1 MLILAPPPPADE
13 TVTSHARAQQR
24 RFVKP
29 KVEPLREPS
38 AAFQFR
44 IAGIGLAC
52 LFAAV
57 AGQLTRLAVK
67 ADGMVQ
73 VAAAVVDPVARSYSR
88 PDIVDRNGRLL
99 ATDVEVHSLYADP
112 SRIADRDEAIE
123 KLVTVLPDLDEAEMR
138 KALSDRNRHFAWVRR
153 GLTPKMAQAV
163 HDLGLPG
170 FAFRRELRRAYPL
183 GSLAGHMLGRVD
195 PDNKG
200 VAGIERYIDDNVGID
215 GVLTSRPTER
225 PPVRLSIEI
234 GAQAGLE
241 AELADAMTRY
251 KAAGAAAVIMDANT
265 GEIAASASFP
275 RTEPAR
281 IADATDIIK
290 KDRLQ
295 TGTYELGS
303 IFKMMTVAAALD
315 AKLVTPQTVL
325 DVRTPLMAGRYEI
338 KDLHG
343 AGRPLT
349 VTEIFLHSSNVG
361 AGMLALAGGTAEQQ
375 AFLRRAGLLT
385 PMATQA
391 GPITAPV
398 TPARWD
404 RIETIT
410 ISYGHGIAVAPLQ
423 FAAAAGA
430 LINGGQSVAP
440 TYIMR
445 RATDPPPAATQVIS
459 AETSA
464 AMRTIMR
471 RNVTDAE
478 GTGKRA
484 DVPGYDV
491 GGKTGT
497 ADIAGPRGYRQG
509 GVISSFLAA
518 FPMSQPRYVMLVL
531 LFEPQAS
538 AETGNK
544 RLAGLTAAP
553 VAARII
559 SRIGPLLE
567 R

>member
-1 MLILAPPPPADE
+1 MLILAPPPQADE
-13 TVTSHARAQQR
+13 TVTGRVRARAAR
-24 RFVKP
+24 KTPP
-29 KVEPLREPS
+29 KIVPRPEPS
-38 AAFQFR
+38 ASFQVR
-44 IAGIGLAC
+44 VASLVLGGLF
-52 LFAAV
+52 LAV
-57 AGQLTRLAVK
+57 AGQLTRLAIK
-67 ADGMVQ
+67 ADAMVI
-73 VAAAVVDPVARSYSR
+73 VSAAMVEPVATSYSR

-99 ATDVEVHSLYADP
+99 ATDVEVHSLFADP

-123 KLVTVLPDLDEAEMR
+123 KLATVLPDFDENEMR
-138 KALSDRNRHFAWVRR
+138 KALSDRNKHFAWVRR

-183 GSLAGHMLGRVD
+183 GALAGHMLGRVD
-195 PDNKG
+195 VDNKG

-215 GVLTSRPTER
+215 GVHTTRPTER

-251 KAAGAAAVIMDANT
+251 KAAGAAAIVLDVKT
-265 GEIAASASFP
+265 GEIAASASLP
-275 RTEPAR
+275 RIEPAR
-281 IADATDIIK
+281 SSDATDAAK

-295 TGTYELGS
+295 SGTYELGS
-303 IFKMMTVAAALD
+303 IFKMMTIAAALD
-315 AKLVTPQTVL
+315 SNQVTPDSVI
-325 DVRTPLMAGRYEI
+325 DVRAPLMAGRYEI
-338 KDLHG
+338 KDLHS

-361 AGMLALAGGTAEQQ
+361 AGMLALDGGTSAQQ
-375 AFLRRAGLLT
+375 TFLKRAGLTT
-385 PMATQA
+385 PMMTQL
-391 GPITAPV
+391 GPV
-398 TPARWD
+398 TPPVVPARWD
-404 RIETIT
+404 RTETIT
-410 ISYGHGIAVAPLQ
+410 VAYGHGIAVAPLQ
-423 FAAAAGA
+423 FAAAAVA
-430 LINGGQSVAP
+430 LVNGGTTIAP
-440 TYIMR
+440 TYLAR
-445 RATDPPPAATQVIS
+445 RPADPVPPATQLIS
-459 AETSA
+459 SQTSA

-471 RNVTDAE
+471 RNVTDTE

-484 DVPGYDV
+484 DVPGYEV

-518 FPMSQPRYVMLVL
+518 FPMSNPRYVALVL

-538 AETGNK
+538 AETGGK

-553 VAARII
+553 VTGRII
-559 SRIGPLLE
+559 ARIGPLLE

>member
-1 MLILAPPPPADE
+1 MLILAPPPQPDE
-13 TVTSHARAQQR
+13 TITSRVRARATR
-24 RFVKP
+24 KMPP
-29 KVEPLREPS
+29 KVVPRQEPP
-38 AAFQFR
+38 AMFQVR
-44 IAGIGLAC
+44 VASLVLGT
-52 LFAAV
+52 LFLAV

-67 ADGMVQ
+67 ADAMVI
-73 VAAAVVDPVARSYSR
+73 VSAAMVEPVATSYSR

-99 ATDVEVHSLYADP
+99 ATDVEVHSLFADP

-123 KLVTVLPDLDEAEMR
+123 KLATILPDLDENEMR
-138 KALSDRNRHFAWVRR
+138 KALSDKGKHFAWVRR

-183 GSLAGHMLGRVD
+183 GALAGHMLGRVD
-195 PDNKG
+195 VDNKG

-215 GVLTSRPTER
+215 GVHTTRPTER

-241 AELADAMTRY
+241 AELADAMIRY
-251 KAAGAAAVIMDANT
+251 KAASAAAVVMDVTT
-265 GEIAASASFP
+265 GEIAASASLP
-275 RTEPAR
+275 RIEPAR
-281 IADATDIIK
+281 AADATDAAK

-295 TGTYELGS
+295 SGTYELGS
-303 IFKMMTVAAALD
+303 IFKMMTIAAALD
-315 AKLVTPQTVL
+315 SKQVTPETVF
-325 DVRTPLMAGRYEI
+325 DVRAPLMAGRYEI

-361 AGMLALAGGTAEQQ
+361 AGMIALASGTTAQQ
-375 AFLRRAGLLT
+375 AFLQRAGLTT
-385 PMATQA
+385 PMATQI
-391 GPITAPV
+391 GPV
-398 TPARWD
+398 TPPVIPARWD
-404 RIETIT
+404 RTETIT

-430 LINGGQSVAP
+430 LVNGGTSIAP
-440 TYIMR
+440 TYIAR
-445 RATDPPPAATQVIS
+445 RLADPAPPVTQVIS
-459 AETSA
+459 SETSA

-471 RNVTDAE
+471 HNVTDPE

-518 FPMSQPRYVMLVL
+518 FPMSNPRYVALVL
-531 LFEPQAS
+531 LFEPQAT
-538 AETGNK
+538 AESGGK

-553 VAARII
+553 VAGRII
-559 SRIGPLLE
+559 ARIGPLLE

>member
-1 MLILAPPPPADE
+1 MLILAPPPQADE
-13 TVTSHARAQQR
+13 TVTGRVRARAAR
-24 RFVKP
+24 KTLP
-29 KVEPLREPS
+29 KVVPRPEPS
-38 AAFQFR
+38 ATFQVR
-44 IAGIGLAC
+44 VASLVLSGLF
-52 LFAAV
+52 LAV
-57 AGQLTRLAVK
+57 AGQLTRLAIK
-67 ADGMVQ
+67 ADAMVI
-73 VAAAVVDPVARSYSR
+73 VSAAMVEPVATSYSR

-99 ATDVEVHSLYADP
+99 ATDVEVHSLFADP

-123 KLVTVLPDLDEAEMR
+123 KLATVLPDLDEIEMR
-138 KALSDRNRHFAWVRR
+138 KALSDRNKHFAWVRR

-183 GSLAGHMLGRVD
+183 GALAGHMLGRVD
-195 PDNKG
+195 ADNKG

-215 GVLTSRPTER
+215 GVHTTRPTER

-251 KAAGAAAVIMDANT
+251 KAAGAAAIVLDVKT
-265 GEIAASASFP
+265 GEIAASASLP
-275 RTEPAR
+275 RIEPAR
-281 IADATDIIK
+281 AADATDAAK

-295 TGTYELGS
+295 SGTYELGS
-303 IFKMMTVAAALD
+303 IFKMMTIAAALD
-315 AKLVTPQTVL
+315 SNQVTPDSVI
-325 DVRTPLMAGRYEI
+325 DVRAPLMAGRYEI
-338 KDLHG
+338 KDLHSP
-343 AGRPLT
+343 GRPLT

-361 AGMLALAGGTAEQQ
+361 AGMLALAGGTSAQQ
-375 AFLRRAGLLT
+375 TFLKRAGLTT
-385 PMATQA
+385 PMMTQL
-391 GPITAPV
+391 GPV
-398 TPARWD
+398 TPPVVPARWD
-404 RIETIT
+404 RTETIT
-410 ISYGHGIAVAPLQ
+410 VSYGHGIAVAPLQ
-423 FAAAAGA
+423 FAAAAAA
-430 LINGGQSVAP
+430 LVNGGTTIAP
-440 TYIMR
+440 TYLAR
-445 RATDPPPAATQVIS
+445 RPADPVPPATQLIS
-459 AETSA
+459 SQTSA

-471 RNVTDAE
+471 RNVTDTE

-484 DVPGYDV
+484 DVPGYEI

-518 FPMSQPRYVMLVL
+518 FPMSNPRYVALVL

-538 AETGNK
+538 AETGGK

-553 VAARII
+553 VAGRII
-559 SRIGPLLE
+559 ARIGPLLE

>member
-1 MLILAPPPPADE
+1 MLILAPPPQADE
-13 TVTSHARAQQR
+13 TVTSRLRARAARLTQ
-24 RFVKP
+24 P
-29 KVEPLREPS
+29 KVAPRQEPS
-38 AAFQFR
+38 AAFQVR
-44 IAGIGLAC
+44 VASLVLGGLF
-52 LFAAV
+52 LAV
-57 AGQLTRLAVK
+57 AGQLTRLAMK
-67 ADGMVQ
+67 ADAMVT
-73 VAAAVVDPVARSYSR
+73 VSAAMVEPVATSYSR

-99 ATDVEVHSLYADP
+99 ATDVEVHSLFADP

-123 KLVTVLPDLDEAEMR
+123 KLATVLPDLDENEMR
-138 KALSDRNRHFAWVRR
+138 KALSDRNKHFAWVRR

-183 GSLAGHMLGRVD
+183 GAQAGHLLGRVD
-195 PDNKG
+195 VDNKG

-215 GVLTSRPTER
+215 GVHTTRPTER

-241 AELADAMTRY
+241 AELADAMMRY
-251 KAAGAAAVIMDANT
+251 KAAGAAAVVMDVKT
-265 GEIAASASFP
+265 GEIAASASLP
-275 RTEPAR
+275 RMEPAR
-281 IADATDIIK
+281 ATDATDAAK

-295 TGTYELGS
+295 SGTYELGS
-303 IFKMMTVAAALD
+303 IFKMMTIAAALD
-315 AKLVTPQTVL
+315 SQQVTPETVI
-325 DVRTPLMAGRYEI
+325 DVRPPLLAGRFEI
-338 KDLHG
+338 KDLHS

-361 AGMLALAGGTAEQQ
+361 AGMIALAGGTSAQQ
-375 AFLRRAGLLT
+375 AFLKRAGLTT
-385 PMATQA
+385 PMTTQI
-391 GPITAPV
+391 GPVTPPV

-404 RIETIT
+404 RTETIT

-430 LINGGQSVAP
+430 LVNGGTSVAP
-440 TYIMR
+440 TYLAR
-445 RATDPPPAATQVIS
+445 RPADPMPPATQVIS
-459 AETSA
+459 SQTSA
-464 AMRTIMR
+464 AMRSIMR

-484 DVPGYDV
+484 DVPGYEV

-518 FPMSQPRYVMLVL
+518 FPMSNPRYVVLVL
-531 LFEPQAS
+531 LFEPKPS
-538 AETGNK
+538 AETGGK
-544 RLAGLTAAP
+544 VLAGLTAAP
-553 VAARII
+553 VAGRII
-559 SRIGPLLE
+559 ARIGPLLE

>member
-1 MLILAPPPPADE
+1 MLILAPPPQAGE
-13 TVTSHARAQQR
+13 TVTSRVRARAA
-24 RFVKP
+24 RFAPP
-29 KVEPLREPS
+29 KVAPRQEPS
-38 AAFQFR
+38 ATFQVR
-44 IAGIGLAC
+44 VASLVLGGLF
-52 LFAAV
+52 LAV
-57 AGQLTRLAVK
+57 AGQLTRLAMK
-67 ADGMVQ
+67 ADAMVM
-73 VAAAVVDPVARSYSR
+73 VSAAMVEPVATSYSR

-99 ATDVEVHSLYADP
+99 ATDVEVHSLFADP

-123 KLVTVLPDLDEAEMR
+123 KLATVLPDLDESEMR
-138 KALSDRNRHFAWVRR
+138 KALSDRNKHFAWVRR

-183 GSLAGHMLGRVD
+183 GAQAGHLLGRVD
-195 PDNKG
+195 VDNKG

-215 GVLTSRPTER
+215 GVHTTRPTER

-251 KAAGAAAVIMDANT
+251 KAAGAAAVVMDVRT
-265 GEIAASASFP
+265 GEIAASASLP
-275 RTEPAR
+275 RMEPAR
-281 IADATDIIK
+281 AADVIDPAK

-295 TGTYELGS
+295 SGTYELGS
-303 IFKMMTVAAALD
+303 IFKMMTIAAALD
-315 AKLVTPQTVL
+315 SLQVTPETVI
-325 DVRTPLMAGRYEI
+325 DVRPPLMAGRFEI

-361 AGMLALAGGTAEQQ
+361 AGMLALAGGTSAQQ
-375 AFLRRAGLLT
+375 AFLKRAGLTT

-391 GPITAPV
+391 GPVTQPV

-404 RIETIT
+404 RAETIT

-430 LINGGQSVAP
+430 LVNGGTSVAP
-440 TYIMR
+440 TYLAR
-445 RATDPPPAATQVIS
+445 RPADPAPPATQVIS
-459 AETSA
+459 SQTSA
-464 AMRTIMR
+464 AMRSIMR

-484 DVPGYDV
+484 DVPGYEV

-518 FPMSQPRYVMLVL
+518 FPMSNPRYVALVL
-531 LFEPQAS
+531 LFEPKPS
-538 AETGNK
+538 AETGGK
-544 RLAGLTAAP
+544 VLAGLTAAP
-553 VAARII
+553 VAGRII
-559 SRIGPLLE
+559 ARIGPLLE
-567 R
+567 P

>member
-1 MLILAPPPPADE
+1 MLILAPPPQADE
-13 TVTSHARAQQR
+13 TVTGRVRARAAR
-24 RFVKP
+24 KTPP
-29 KVEPLREPS
+29 KIVPRPEPS
-38 AAFQFR
+38 ASFQVR
-44 IAGIGLAC
+44 VASLVLGGLF
-52 LFAAV
+52 LAV
-57 AGQLTRLAVK
+57 AGQLTRLAIK
-67 ADGMVQ
+67 ADAMVI
-73 VAAAVVDPVARSYSR
+73 VSAAMVEPVATSYSR

-99 ATDVEVHSLYADP
+99 ATDVEVHSLFADP

-123 KLVTVLPDLDEAEMR
+123 KLATVLPDFDENEMR
-138 KALSDRNRHFAWVRR
+138 KALSDRNKHFAWVRR

-183 GSLAGHMLGRVD
+183 GALAGHMLGRVD
-195 PDNKG
+195 VDNKG

-215 GVLTSRPTER
+215 GVHTTRPTER

-251 KAAGAAAVIMDANT
+251 KAAGAAAIVLDVKT
-265 GEIAASASFP
+265 GEIAASASLP
-275 RTEPAR
+275 RIEPAR
-281 IADATDIIK
+281 SSDATDAAK

-295 TGTYELGS
+295 SGTYELGS
-303 IFKMMTVAAALD
+303 IFKMMTIAAALD
-315 AKLVTPQTVL
+315 SNQVTPDSVI
-325 DVRTPLMAGRYEI
+325 DVRAPLMAGRYEI
-338 KDLHG
+338 KDLHS

-361 AGMLALAGGTAEQQ
+361 AGMLALAGGTSAQQ
-375 AFLRRAGLLT
+375 TFLKRAGLTT
-385 PMATQA
+385 PMMTQL
-391 GPITAPV
+391 GPV
-398 TPARWD
+398 TPPVVPARWD
-404 RIETIT
+404 RTETIT
-410 ISYGHGIAVAPLQ
+410 VAYGHGIAVAPLQ
-423 FAAAAGA
+423 FAAAAVA
-430 LINGGQSVAP
+430 LVNGGTTIAP
-440 TYIMR
+440 TYLAR
-445 RATDPPPAATQVIS
+445 RPADPVPPATQLIS
-459 AETSA
+459 SQTSA

-471 RNVTDAE
+471 RNVTGTE

-484 DVPGYDV
+484 DVPGYEV

-518 FPMSQPRYVMLVL
+518 FPMSNPRYVALVL

-538 AETGNK
+538 AETGGK

-553 VAARII
+553 VTGRII
-559 SRIGPLLE
+559 ARIGPLLE

>member
-1 MLILAPPPPADE
+1 MLILAPPPQADE
-13 TVTSHARAQQR
+13 TVTSRVRARAARLTQ
-24 RFVKP
+24 P
-29 KVEPLREPS
+29 KVAPRQEPS
-38 AAFQFR
+38 AAFQVR
-44 IAGIGLAC
+44 VASLVLGGLF
-52 LFAAV
+52 LAV
-57 AGQLTRLAVK
+57 AGQLTRLAMK
-67 ADGMVQ
+67 ADAMVT
-73 VAAAVVDPVARSYSR
+73 VSAAMVEPVATSYSR

-99 ATDVEVHSLYADP
+99 ATDVEVHSLFADP

-123 KLVTVLPDLDEAEMR
+123 KLATVLPDLDENEMR
-138 KALSDRNRHFAWVRR
+138 KALSDRNKHFAWVRR
-153 GLTPKMAQAV
+153 GLTPKLAQAV

-183 GSLAGHMLGRVD
+183 GAQAGHLLGRVD
-195 PDNKG
+195 VDNKG

-215 GVLTSRPTER
+215 GVHTTRPTER

-241 AELADAMTRY
+241 AELADAMMRY
-251 KAAGAAAVIMDANT
+251 KAAGAAAVVMDVKT
-265 GEIAASASFP
+265 GEIAASASLP
-275 RTEPAR
+275 RMEPAR
-281 IADATDIIK
+281 ATDATDAAK

-295 TGTYELGS
+295 SGTYELGS
-303 IFKMMTVAAALD
+303 IFKMMTIAAALD
-315 AKLVTPQTVL
+315 SQQVTPETVI
-325 DVRTPLMAGRYEI
+325 DVRPPLLAGRFEI
-338 KDLHG
+338 KDLHS

-361 AGMLALAGGTAEQQ
+361 AGMIALAGGTSAQQ
-375 AFLRRAGLLT
+375 AFLKRAGLTT
-385 PMATQA
+385 PMTTQI
-391 GPITAPV
+391 GPVTPPV

-404 RIETIT
+404 RTETIT

-430 LINGGQSVAP
+430 LVNGGTSVAP
-440 TYIMR
+440 TYLAR
-445 RATDPPPAATQVIS
+445 RPADPAPPATQVIS
-459 AETSA
+459 SQTSA
-464 AMRTIMR
+464 AMRSIMR

-484 DVPGYDV
+484 DVPGYEV

-518 FPMSQPRYVMLVL
+518 FPMSNPRYVALVL
-531 LFEPQAS
+531 LFEPKPS
-538 AETGNK
+538 AETGGK
-544 RLAGLTAAP
+544 VLAGLTAAP
-553 VAARII
+553 VAGRII
-559 SRIGPLLE
+559 ARIGPLLE